1 MRTAEY
7 AARLRR
13 NRKETIG
20 GEPGAREESSEA
32 TMNLRDSI
40 ADVADKSRCSAIH
53 LLIRLNQRNPRFNL
67 FL

>member
-1 MRTAEY
+1 MLKRKRQDSEIRTAEY

-20 GEPGAREESSEA
+20 EEPGAREESSEA

-40 ADVADKSRCSAIH
+40 ADVAD
-53 LLIRLNQRNPRFNL
+53 
-67 FL
+67 